1 MSQMRSSLHR
11 LKELVLPD
19 RNQPDTLY
27 KWVKK
32 TVHVR
37 VIDVRVEGGK
47 NTSLKG
53 SPLGMM
59 VDPLS
64 YNMLIVSS
72 LFHNETVAEER
83 LHQVSFHS
91 VV

>member
-27 KWVKK
+27 KWLKK
-32 TVHVR
+32 TGHVR

-47 NTSLKG
+47 NTFLKG
-53 SPLGMM
+53 SPIAMM
-59 VDPLS
+59 S
-64 YNMLIVSS
+64 F
-72 LFHNETVAEER
+72 LFHNETEAEER
-83 LHQVSFHS
+83 LHQVSFHFG
-91 VV
+91 V